1 VAEPI
6 AKPLPIAAVVLPAAS
21 RMSVNYL
28 SIVKPLISAMPP
40 ALSEIGP
47 KPSIVNAIEIVDSMP
62 IAARAI
68 PYILARVNETNTERE
83 MEIIGM
89 IVEL

>member
-1 VAEPI
+1 
-6 AKPLPIAAVVLPAAS
+6 
-21 RMSVNYL
+21 
-28 SIVKPLISAMPP
+28 
-40 ALSEIGP
+40 
-47 KPSIVNAIEIVDSMP
+47 MP

>member
-1 VAEPI
+1 
-6 AKPLPIAAVVLPAAS
+6 
-21 RMSVNYL
+21 MNYL